1 MTSLVVVES
10 SFGNTRAVAEA
21 ITEGLGPGTVLVD
34 VGEAPDDLSGFDLVV
49 VGGPTH
55 AFGMS
60 RPSTR
65 DDAARQAGHEPGGGP
80 GIREWI
86 AALPRPAGGTDRP
99 VRVATFD
106 TRVAKVRHL
115 PGSAAK
121 GAAKALAGHGYA
133 RLGRPTSFYVSDTP
147 GPLLDGE
154 ADRARAWGTDLARLP
169 G

>member
-21 ITEGLGPGTVLVD
+21 IADGLGAGTVLTD
-34 VGEAPDDLSGFDLVV
+34 VGDAPADLAGFDLVV

-60 RPSTR
+60 RPGPR

-86 AALPRPAGGTDRP
+86 AALPRAGGTDRT

-121 GAAKALAGHGYA
+121 GAAKALAAHGYA
-133 RLGRPTSFYVSDTP
+133 RLGKPTSFYVSDTP

>member
-80 GIREWI
+80 GI
-86 AALPRPAGGTDRP
+86 
-99 VRVATFD
+99 
-106 TRVAKVRHL
+106 
-115 PGSAAK
+115 
-121 GAAKALAGHGYA
+121 LAGHGYA